1 MRGVILCLAALLTF
15 SASALAQG
23 VQTGTIRGVVND
35 AQSRP
40 ISGATVT
47 VTSDALQGPRTA
59 TSDEQGRYT
68 ITALPPGRY
77 EIKFERSGLGA
88 LTRTIDLP
96 LGLTSEENASLR
108 PAPVQETLQV
118 VAAAQTAIANPVI
131 GANYKQATVEALATP
146 RTLQGIAQL
155 SPGVN
160 ENGPQNNRQ
169 IVINGAF
176 AFDNIFMIN
185 GVDVNDNL
193 FAQPHDLF
201 VEDAIQETQVLT
213 SGISAEYGRFTGG
226 VINAITKS
234 GGNIFSGSWRMN
246 MTNPSWVTAT
256 PFEVD
261 RNTAAASHP
270 DSLQKTYETTLGG
283 PIRKDKLWFFA
294 SGRLA
299 GLDVPRTLAQTALVV
314 NGRETNH
321 RGELKLTG
329 RLAPNHTLQGGF
341 LNSPRLRTN
350 FSGIQNFVIHPVSE
364 ANPKEQNWYAH
375 VNYRSVLQ
383 GRSVVEVQYSQ
394 KRWLLENS
402 GGSSTS
408 IANSPFL
415 SITQCACLYNAPYF
429 DSTDPEG
436 RNNFQLTG
444 SVTNFY
450 NHHGRHEV
458 KAGYEFFRSYRSG
471 GGSQSSTTYVFNSN
485 FVTNAQGTPQLDS
498 AGRVIPNFVP
508 GTSSVDFYPT
518 TRGATMNI
526 DNHSL
531 YVQDHW
537 AINNRWSA
545 DLGLRFEHVKAE
557 STGNIVG
564 VNASRIVPRLAT
576 AYDVNGDG
584 KHIIKFTYGWYSGR
598 YNEAQ
603 IGANSPVANPTQLTR
618 LYTGPA
624 GQGVGHAPGFDLAN
638 YTTVSFAKDP
648 TANVFMDEDLK
659 SPIVREFTASY
670 GSAIGSRA
678 VAQVSFVHRGGTDF
692 IEDFQS
698 LAEGTTVVAT
708 NGVTVGRFPNIV
720 YRNTDLARRVYD
732 ALIFQGQYR
741 LRDNWSVEGHYT
753 VQLRNE
759 GNYEGENPNLPGKPS
774 ILGNFPEAVSAS
786 RNFPDGNLQ
795 SFQRQRLRLWTIYT
809 LSLDRW
815 KAGTLSFSGLIR
827 GDSALVYS
835 LRQNNPQFNAT
846 QRGILTAAGY
856 LPNEIPTIAAT
867 SNYYI
872 FYGERGSER
881 FKGFGLLDTSV
892 NYDIP
897 LYRNVRPFLKL
908 DVFNLLNNQKQIA
921 WNIAVAADATT
932 ALDAQGFRAGA
943 IKNATTFGTATGNT
957 IGLSGIT
964 VNTYPVAFNQALPG
978 GRTFRMSFGVRF

>member
-1 MRGVILCLAALLTF
+1 MRCVILCLAALLTC

-23 VQTGTIRGVVND
+23 VQTGTIRGVVSD
-35 AQSRP
+35 AQDRP
-40 ISGATVT
+40 LSGATVT
-47 VTSDALQGPRTA
+47 VTSDALQGPRTTA
-59 TSDEQGRYT
+59 SDAQGRYT
-68 ITALPPGRY
+68 LTALPPGRY
-77 EIKFERSGLGA
+77 EIKFEASGLGA
-88 LTRTIDLP
+88 LTRAIDLP
-96 LGLTSEENASLR
+96 LGLTADEHAALR
-108 PAPVQETLQV
+108 PTPVQETIEV
-118 VAAAQTAIANPVI
+118 VAAAQTAIANTVN
-131 GANYKQATVEALATP
+131 GANFKQDTIERLATP

-160 ENGPQNNRQ
+160 ENGPQNNKQ
-169 IVINGAF
+169 VVINGAF
-176 AFDNIFMIN
+176 AFDNIFMVN

-193 FAQPHDLF
+193 LAQPHDLF
-201 VEDAIQETQVLT
+201 IEDAIQETQVLT

-234 GGNIFSGSWRMN
+234 GGNIFAGSWRMN
-246 MTNPSWVTAT
+246 MANPSWVTAT

-261 RNTAAASHP
+261 RKTEAASHP
-270 DSLQKTYETTLGG
+270 DTLQKTYEMTLGG
-283 PIRKDKLWFFA
+283 PLRKDNLWFFTSA
-294 SGRLA
+294 RLA

-314 NGRETNH
+314 NGHETNH

-350 FSGIQNFVIHPVSE
+350 FSGIQNFVIHPDSE

-383 GRSVVEVQYSQ
+383 GRSVVELQYSQ

-402 GGSSTS
+402 GGSSTN
-408 IANSPFL
+408 INNSPFL
-415 SITQCACLYNAPYF
+415 SVTQCACLYNAPYF
-429 DSTDPEG
+429 DSNDPEG

-444 SVTNFY
+444 SVTNFW

-458 KAGYEFFRSYRSG
+458 KAGYEFFRSQRTG

-485 FVTNAQGTPQLDS
+485 FVTNAQGLPQLD
-498 AGRVIPNFVP
+498 AGGRVIPNFVP
-508 GTSSVDFYPT
+508 GQSSVDYYPT

-526 DNHSL
+526 DNNSL

-537 AINNRWSA
+537 AINPRWSA
-545 DLGLRFEHVKAE
+545 DLGARFEHVKAE
-557 STGNIVG
+557 STGGIVG

-584 KHIIKFTYGWYSGR
+584 KHIVKFTYGVYSGR

-603 IGANSPVANPTQLTR
+603 IGANSPVANPTQVTR
-618 LYTGPA
+618 SYSGPA
-624 GQGVGHAPGFDLAN
+624 GQGVNFAPGFDLAN
-638 YTTVSFAKDP
+638 YKTATFAKVP
-648 TANVFMDEDLK
+648 TANVFMDEDLRT
-659 SPIVREFTASY
+659 PIVREFTASY
-670 GSAIGSRA
+670 GATIGPRA
-678 VAQVSFVHRGGTDF
+678 VVQASYVHRSGADF
-692 IEDFQS
+692 IEDFQTVAGGS
-698 LAEGTTVVAT
+698 TLVTTPD
-708 NGVTVGRFPNIV
+708 GVTAGRFTNII
-720 YRNTDLARRVYD
+720 YENTDLAHRVYD

-741 LRDNWSVEGHYT
+741 IRPNWSVEGHYT

-774 ILGNFPEAVSAS
+774 IMGNYPEATSAS

-795 SFQRQRLRLWTIYT
+795 SYQQHRLRLWSIYT

-815 KAGTLSFSGLIR
+815 NAGTLSFSGLIR

-846 QRGILTAAGY
+846 QRGILTTAGY
-856 LPNEIPTIAAT
+856 VDVPVIAAT

-872 FYGERGSER
+872 FYGARGSER

-897 LYRNVRPFLKL
+897 VYQKLRPFLKL
-908 DVFNLLNNQKQIA
+908 DVFNLFDNRKLIG
-921 WNIAVAADATT
+921 WNVGIAADATT
-932 ALDAQGFRAGA
+932 PTDSLGFRTGYVKGA
-943 IKNATTFGTATGNT
+943 TFGTATGNT
-957 IGLSGIT
+957 ISLSGLT
-964 VNTYPVAFNQALPG
+964 VNAFPVAFNGALPG
-978 GRTFRMSFGVRF
+978 GRTFRMSFGLRF